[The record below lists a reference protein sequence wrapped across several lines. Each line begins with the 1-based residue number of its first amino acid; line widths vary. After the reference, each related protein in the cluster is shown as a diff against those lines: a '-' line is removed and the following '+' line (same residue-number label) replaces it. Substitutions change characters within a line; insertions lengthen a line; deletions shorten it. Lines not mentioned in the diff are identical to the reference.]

1 MTLDPQA
8 KLVLDQIAASGA
20 PPMETLSPEDV
31 RKAFVMPQGE
41 LEPVGKTKDKT
52 IPGPS
57 QDIPI
62 RIYYPMEEQSSYP
75 ALVFYHGGGW
85 VIGNIESHDNVC
97 RALTNLANCLTISVD
112 YRLAPEHKFP
122 AAVDDS
128 YAAVQYVYDHAEEF
142 QVDRSRIAVGGDSA
156 GGNLAAVISNLA
168 KDRNSPS
175 ICFQLL
181 IYPSTNL
188 GGEPTI
194 SMVENSEGYF
204 LTKGAMEWFKDCYL
218 NGEEDKQNNLVTPA
232 LYHDFSG
239 LPSALVITAEYDPLR
254 DEGENYG
261 KLLAAAGVD
270 VDCAR
275 YEGVIHG
282 FVSMASVIDKG
293 KQALEKAGNT
303 LSKVFH
309 SILSI

>member
-142 QVDRSRIAVGGDSA
+142 QVDQSRIAVGGDSA

-188 GGEPTI
+188 GGEATI

-293 KQALEKAGNT
+293 IQALEKAGNT